1 MMAVFREKTFDYE
14 GDRMTVVPSLA
25 LLRRVQARGV
35 NTTRL
40 ANECVRGGVDLVDL
54 AVAHVEFL
62 REAGV
67 TLTED
72 ESYGYMTTAGN
83 QGEVMGFM
91 LAYSESAM
99 PGVDMGKKPE
109 APAMR
114 DTSVNPRARA
124 KGKTR
129 SKTPT

>member
-109 APAMR
+109 APAK
-114 DTSVNPRARA
+114 DAPKARA